1 MADRTTADWIYRLEY
16 CPRQFFVQYTYRKYK
31 CLLCCM
37 DYLTYGRHISC
48 FYAVSYTHLFAPC
61 HKPVRKNTINLFIAV
76 RTFPFRLP
84 PNGIYT

>member
-37 DYLTYGRHISC
+37 DYLTYGRYISC
-48 FYAVSYTHLFAPC
+48 FYGYFTLS
-61 HKPVRKNTINLFIAV
+61 
-76 RTFPFRLP
+76 
-84 PNGIYT
+84 